1 MATNDKFAVTMKNK
15 TTAEI
20 TLYDVIDSFWGVS
33 AAGIYDALKAAKD
46 EIKTIRVRINS
57 PGGNVFEGTAIYNLL
72 RSHSA
77 KKIILIDGIAASMA
91 SVVAMAGDEIHMG
104 EGAYMMIHDPLGR
117 INGGADEMRDMADLL
132 EKMKDQIV
140 NIYARRTG
148 QPEDTIR
155 EWMADE
161 TWMTADQAIENK
173 FADRTVQGLQIA
185 AIAPIACFSNV
196 PEALT
201 RQPQNEGVSPMAD
214 NAEPK
219 APAAATYAELKAACV
234 GADAEFICAQMESAA
249 TVENAVKAW
258 MGELTKR
265 ADAANTAAT
274 EAKAEAEKV
283 KAQKSGVEPLGSGSS
298 PSTPPSDPVAEWR
311 DAIKEKVAEG
321 LSKGKAVAAVV
332 RENPDLHAAYIE
344 AVNANR

>member
-1 MATNDKFAVTMKNK
+1 
-15 TTAEI
+15 
-20 TLYDVIDSFWGVS
+20 
-33 AAGIYDALKAAKD
+33 
-46 EIKTIRVRINS
+46 
-57 PGGNVFEGTAIYNLL
+57 
-72 RSHSA
+72 
-77 KKIILIDGIAASMA
+77 
-91 SVVAMAGDEIHMG
+91 
-104 EGAYMMIHDPLGR
+104 
-117 INGGADEMRDMADLL
+117 
-132 EKMKDQIV
+132 
-140 NIYARRTG
+140 
-148 QPEDTIR
+148 
-155 EWMADE
+155 
-161 TWMTADQAIENK
+161 
-173 FADRTVQGLQIA
+173 
-185 AIAPIACFSNV
+185 
-196 PEALT
+196 
-201 RQPQNEGVSPMAD
+201 MAD

-219 APAAATYAELKAACV
+219 TPAPATYAELKAACV